1 MARGRPGVP
10 SWVDATG
17 GQSSRT
23 SPQAPLGDDWERAGP
38 VGGSSRLQASLS
50 RGLAYLLWG
59 VLVLALVL
67 GLVNFTAL
75 AGRAGSTGTVADPTE
90 PALVPPPG
98 GCAELVVAGW
108 LSGDTELLSGVA
120 GLSRGRVEPGRRRAG
135 HIYTAA
141 ATPGHGAWGYLIGAE
156 VELRDD
162 DNRWRPAGLRFFTV
176 TMVPTSDGTG
186 CQGWGPVALPA
197 EVPAPQLGGGAVP
210 GYEVSLPTAG
220 TELSQTLTSFFSG
233 LLAGTENVERYVAPG
248 VFIPTLVPPPY
259 QQAEVTD
266 LRARTELPETVPP
279 DGTVAQLLV
288 TVTTDQADLP
298 LVYPVTVGV
307 RGGRWEV
314 IALDP
319 LVGTEPLS
327 VAGPADRPDDR
338 ESPAT
343 AAGSTDSAD
352 RTNGGQ

>member
-10 SWVDATG
+10 SWVNPAG
-17 GQSSRT
+17 NSSSPT
-23 SPQAPLGDDWERAGP
+23 SPETPLGDDWERAGP
-38 VGGSSRLQASLS
+38 VGGVSRMQASLS
-50 RGLAYLLWG
+50 RGLALLLWG
-59 VLVLALVL
+59 ALALALVL
-67 GLVNFTAL
+67 GLVNFTGL
-75 AGRAGSTGTVADPTE
+75 ASRADTSRTATNTTE

-98 GCAELVVAGW
+98 GCAELVIAGW
-108 LSGDTELLSGVA
+108 LAGDTELLSGVA
-120 GLSRGRVEPGRRRAG
+120 GLPRGRIEPGRRRAG

-156 VELRDD
+156 VEQRDE
-162 DNRWRPAGLRFFTV
+162 NGRWRSAGLRFFSV

-197 EVPAPQLGGGAVP
+197 EVPAPQLGGGATP
-210 GYEVSLPTAG
+210 GYEVSLPASG
-220 TELSQTLTSFFSG
+220 TELSQTLTAFFNG

-248 VFIPTLVPPPY
+248 VFIPTLTPPPY
-259 QQAEVTD
+259 QQVEVTD
-266 LRARTELPETVPP
+266 LRARVELPEAVPP

-288 TVTTDQADLP
+288 TVSTESVDLP

-319 LVGTEPLS
+319 LVGTDPLPV
-327 VAGPADRPDDR
+327 VAPMDQPDDH
-338 ESPAT
+338 ESFAT
-343 AAGSTDSAD
+343 AAGPTGPVD
-352 RTNGGQ
+352 RTNGG